1 MSASAALPAPPAPVR
16 KARWY
21 LGLVILLMF
30 PACHPPPSTLP
41 QGSKEQPVLQDPA
54 WFGEGVRPAPLGRVP
69 FAWARP
75 GLDLRGQPMELAP
88 WEVAAAPPPGAGAGG
103 PWTTKRDQVT
113 QVLQVLAAEGFALAQ
128 QWSPPGAAPPV
139 YRVQGRVLAFDR
151 QARVAAKAGQVAG
164 NIALVPVNLA
174 LLLLSNG
181 ALNQPLFISGVSG
194 YRTDVLFQV
203 KAVDLRTG
211 GTVLALQDRLDF
223 KSLQSP
229 TSLPA
234 AIWELAGRPAAEAT
248 WWPARELHEADGD
261 KVWFSSGLD
270 LSQARIHCLRWLPGQ
285 SLDSELG
292 EKELKWGLQANR
304 MPRKL
309 AEPEAEKGGPT
320 LSETEGTLFLQGEAQ
335 PRNGPICRVRLWD
348 PATGQV
354 LGLMQVSKGFWRTDI
369 EKDWARRIRKHLRS
383 QKGPTPAP

>member
-1 MSASAALPAPPAPVR
+1 MSARAALPAPPAPVR
-16 KARWY
+16 KARWC

-88 WEVAAAPPPGAGAGG
+88 WEVPAAPPSGAGAGG

-211 GTVLALQDRLDF
+211 VTVLALQDRLDF

-234 AIWELAGRPAAEAT
+234 AIWELAGGPAAEAT

-335 PRNGPICRVRLWD
+335 PPKRADLPRQTLGSRHRPGPRPHAGVQGLLAHGHRK
-348 PATGQV
+348 G
-354 LGLMQVSKGFWRTDI
+354 LGPQ
-369 EKDWARRIRKHLRS
+369 IRKHLRS